1 MKLHNP
7 FRRNRATATQ
17 PERTHAVNQQQL
29 DWIDDVLPYARDAA
43 SDLHVPVSCVLAQWA
58 DETAWGTSELFRDH
72 FNFAGVT
79 GDADGQ
85 VRRLG
90 ARVLPN
96 GFLSYPTHAV
106 GVQGYVMRWNDP
118 VYANTR
124 NAWHADNSPIAV
136 AKAMEA
142 SPWAA
147 GHYNFRDLEVIIED
161 NDLTAYDTGDGPAHN
176 PPPIDDTPCT
186 ALTPGPPPAGHR
198 LLRVGVSGRDV
209 AELQAELYASG
220 FRPVNSLR
228 ADGSFDGVFGPGT
241 ATAVVEFQTA
251 HGLHADGIVGRQTW
265 CALGV
270 R

>member
-1 MKLHNP
+1 M
-7 FRRNRATATQ
+7 T
-17 PERTHAVNQQQL
+17 PEQL
-29 DWIDDVLPYARDAA
+29 DWVNDVLPYARDAA
-43 SDLHVPVSCVLAQWA
+43 SDLHIPVSAVLAQWA
-58 DETAWGTSELFRDH
+58 DETGWGTSELFRDA

-90 ARVLPN
+90 ARVRPD
-96 GFLSYPTHAV
+96 GFLAYPTHEV

-118 VYANTR
+118 VYNNTR
-124 NAWHADNSPIAV
+124 NAWHADDSAIAV

-161 NDLTAYDTGDGPAHN
+161 NDLTAYDSGDVPQPG
-176 PPPIDDTPCT
+176 PPPVDHTPCG
-186 ALTPGPPPAGHR
+186 ALPPGPPPAGTR
-198 LLRVGVSGRDV
+198 LLRVGTHGPDV
-209 AELQAELYASG
+209 AELQSELYASG
-220 FRPVNSLR
+220 FHPVNSLR

-241 ATAVVEFQTA
+241 ATAVVEFQNA
-251 HGLHADGIVGRQTW
+251 HGLRADGIVGRQTW
-265 CALGV
+265 CALGW